1 MGSSSCSH
9 CSNCGETTEDNK
21 NNNDNNN
28 NVVYN
33 QASNSNMMTIEEN
46 ENTSLETMREDVN
59 KIINNEEKKLIELD
73 CLTQYYIFQK
83 NGKIVHCI
91 SNQILMRYKMTI
103 NPFEENV
110 DNNEDI
116 INVKNKIKNFEQK
129 YENHNIIKIKAMS
142 PSLNLTQKIENDY
155 HFTFK
160 LKNVIKDKLDEFI
173 FNKIGISLIIIHF
186 NIKSDITINKIN
198 EIKKFENELKFKLIL
213 IAKDN
218 KDLNIKD
225 YLKFHIKE
233 IKDCYTL
240 SESNSKFIKLFGLE
254 KDKYDVKC
262 IIINE
267 NSKINLILENNI

>member
-1 MGSSSCSH
+1 
-9 CSNCGETTEDNK
+9 
-21 NNNDNNN
+21 
-28 NVVYN
+28 
-33 QASNSNMMTIEEN
+33 
-46 ENTSLETMREDVN
+46 
-59 KIINNEEKKLIELD
+59 
-73 CLTQYYIFQK
+73 
-83 NGKIVHCI
+83 
-91 SNQILMRYKMTI
+91 
-103 NPFEENV
+103 
-110 DNNEDI
+110 
-116 INVKNKIKNFEQK
+116 
-129 YENHNIIKIKAMS
+129 MS

-198 EIKKFENELKFKLIL
+198 EIIKFENELKFKLIL

-267 NSKINLILENNI
+267 NSKINLILENDIEFLNKELIEYYLKRESVLTEDYKNNYNLNSKTLIQEKVFKKNEFKDIIKGFKKEFNLEFEFKEISSIKYSINIKFEYFEVDKDAAKNLVHLLKNVMNGGYKIKKYFLAEKIYKTNAQIIEKDKKKNG